1 MKHILTL
8 LVALL
13 LAPLAVLS
21 AVLEAGEAINTT
33 FDIRSFGAVGDGSTL
48 NTAAIQKAIDACT
61 ASGGGEVVIAGGKF
75 VTGTIYLKDNVT
87 LHLAAGAALWGS
99 TNIADYAT
107 DTHKNVYAGESHM
120 DRCLIFARGARNI
133 GITGRG
139 TIDGRGQKAHFPN
152 PGSQQRPMLIRFL
165 ECTNVRMRDVT
176 LLNPAAWT
184 SAWLYC
190 EDIVVDGVSIRSRAN
205 ANGDGLDFDGCRNV
219 RVSNCSFDTSD
230 DSICLQGS
238 RADQVCRDVVIAN
251 CVFVSQWAGIR
262 IGLASMGD
270 FENVTVSNCVFRDIA
285 DAGLKIQ
292 MCEGGTMR
300 NMVFA
305 NLAMQNVPRPVFLT
319 FNRWRMGVDTP
330 SETPPMKSM
339 RDMQFQNIRVDNSRL
354 AGVPCGIVLSGVPG
368 HCIENIAFD
377 NVSLTIPGGGTN
389 QEALVRDLPTFADQ
403 RPEFHV
409 LGKTIPFAGFYARHV
424 RGLSLN
430 SVRISAVRAEA
441 RPAVM
446 CDDVHDL
453 AVTGATVSDKF
464 SGSESIY
471 LRDVQKALIRDC
483 RAGRGATL
491 VRKDGPKNREV
502 EVLPRR
508 QQDP

>member
-1 MKHILTL
+1 MNL
-8 LVALL
+8 LRTFTILL
-13 LAPLAVLS
+13 LAPLAARS
-21 AVLEAGEAINTT
+21 AGLDASEAMHAV
-33 FDIRSFGAVGDGSTL
+33 FDVRTFGAVGDGRTL
-48 NTAAIQKAIDACT
+48 NTAAIQKAVDACA
-61 ASGGGEVVIAGGKF
+61 ASGGGEVLVAGGKF

-87 LHLAAGAALWGS
+87 LHLAAGGALWGS

-107 DTHKNVYAGESHM
+107 DTHKNIYADESHM
-120 DRCLIFARGARNI
+120 DRCLIFARGAKNI

-139 TIDGRGQKAHFPN
+139 TIDGRGEKAHFPN
-152 PGSQQRPMLIRFL
+152 PGSKQRPMLIRFL

-184 SAWLYC
+184 TAWLYC

-205 ANGDGLDFDGCRNV
+205 SNGDGLDFDGCRNV
-219 RVSNCSFDTSD
+219 RVNNCAFDTSD

-238 RADQVCRDVVIAN
+238 RADRVCGDIVIAN

-262 IGLASMGD
+262 IGMASMGD
-270 FENVTVSNCVFRDIA
+270 FENVSVSNCVFRDIA

-300 NMVFA
+300 NMEFA
-305 NLAMQNVPRPVFLT
+305 NLVMQNVPRPVFMT

-330 SETPPMKSM
+330 RETPPMKAM
-339 RDMQFQNIRVDNSRL
+339 GHLQFHDLRVDNSEL

-377 NVSLTIPGGGTN
+377 QVSLTIPGGETN
-389 QEALVRDLPTFADQ
+389 QGALARDLPAFTDR
-403 RPEFHV
+403 RPEFGV
-409 LGKTIPFAGFYARHV
+409 LGKAIPFAGFYARHV

-430 SVRISAVRAEA
+430 HVRVTAVRVEA

-453 AVTGATVSDKF
+453 LVTGAQVSDTF
-464 SGSESIY
+464 RGSEIIY
-471 LRDVQKALIRDC
+471 LRDVQRALIRDC

-491 VRKDGPKNREV
+491 VREEGSKNLEI
-502 EVLPRR
+502 EVLPSR
-508 QQDP
+508 